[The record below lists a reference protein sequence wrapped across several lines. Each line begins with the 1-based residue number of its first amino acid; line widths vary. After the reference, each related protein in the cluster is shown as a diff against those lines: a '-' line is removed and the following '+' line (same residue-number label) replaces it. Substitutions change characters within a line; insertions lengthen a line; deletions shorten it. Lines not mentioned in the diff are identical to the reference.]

1 MTNSSLFRRISR
13 DMEKYKAEE
22 LRTVPL
28 DIPTSNNAS
37 NRTSGELALASQLP
51 IPRLI
56 IPWLLL
62 TQTLSTLVEH
72 LRRCNSHRS

>member
-1 MTNSSLFRRISR
+1 MTNPSLFRRMSR

-28 DIPTSNNAS
+28 DMPTP
-37 NRTSGELALASQLP
+37 NRTSGELAPASQLP

-56 IPWLLL
+56 PWLLL
-62 TQTLSTLVEH
+62 TQTRSKLS
-72 LRRCNSHRS
+72 NI